1 MNQKIIKNL
10 WLNFVNK
17 ILILFQLKLVMFLFY
32 FDSNKVILEIDFLF
46 FLDKVEVKKSVIK
59 VVKV

>member
-1 MNQKIIKNL
+1 M
-10 WLNFVNK
+10 
-17 ILILFQLKLVMFLFY
+17 KLVMFLFY